1 MISEKTINNSS
12 ENNSIL
18 FDAFNRKKA
27 LIGKKSVQSILLIQP
42 VQIATDKIDIKI
54 AKNKRYY
61 MYPPYALGLINKIL
75 IDNNYTSQVLD
86 LNHKVFS
93 FIHDA
98 LELNEVNDSEL
109 NTVWK
114 ETLINELDSFKP
126 DLVGISC
133 TFTMNHESMLDICEY
148 VKSYDE
154 SIVVVAGGVHVTNA
168 RQHVLRD
175 SSHIDYLSLYESEES
190 FIKFLD
196 FMNGKLEPKDLYQVS
211 TLVDGEYYE
220 LSTTL
225 PPTGSSMDIAP
236 TYGSI
241 DVSNFT
247 DLGEIGTF
255 RYWRPKDSKGT
266 PILANKGCRAKCSFC
281 SVRNFNGKG
290 VRTKSIETVIDEM
303 KYFNDHFN
311 INHFTWLDDDLF
323 YDPDRTYRLYNSIVQ
338 SGLKITW
345 DASNGVIVSAATSHP
360 ELLDAAEE
368 SGCIGM
374 YFGIES
380 GNEKILRDIHKP
392 SGIKHYL
399 KLGEL
404 MLKHPKIFTRG
415 FLIIGFPHET
425 LGQIQDTITVA
436 RKMSLDWYTIQLLTP
451 LPSTEIYDQMVDFGL
466 IEQDS
471 LNIEGEGYTMFSVRE
486 SERQRK
492 YEESNGLKSDQLMG
506 LLSQD
511 PEHVPS
517 KKELSD
523 LWFLVDYEINYRD
536 IPTLANEA
544 KIVKLRAFLEDVS
557 DRMTRDNPLA
567 NYYLSILEEKLNNTE
582 NSSFRRE
589 LSKSY
594 VEKSEHWR
602 NRFDFLDLKVN

>member
-1 MISEKTINNSS
+1 MRDVS
-12 ENNSIL
+12 ENEKLSGNNL
-18 FDAFNRKKA
+18 TAYDALNEKKA
-27 LIGKKSVQSILLIQP
+27 LIGKKSIQSILLIQP
-42 VQIATDKIDIKI
+42 VQIATDKIDIEI
-54 AKNKRYY
+54 ASCRRYY
-61 MYPPYALGLINKIL
+61 MYPPYALGLINRIL
-75 IDNNYTSQVLD
+75 NKSNYTSQILD

-93 FIHDA
+93 FIHSSMELMENGHSELSQLWKDA
-98 LELNEVNDSEL
+98 LINVLND
-109 NTVWK
+109 
-114 ETLINELDSFKP
+114 FRP

-133 TFTMNHESMLDICEY
+133 TFTMNHENMLEVCEF

-175 SSHIDYLSLYESEES
+175 SNHIDYLSLYEGEES
-190 FIKFLD
+190 FIKFLE
-196 FMNGKLEPKDLYQVS
+196 FLNGELEAKDLYQIATS
-211 TLVDGEYYE
+211 IDGEYYE
-220 LSTTL
+220 LSNII
-225 PPTGSSMDIAP
+225 PPTSSALDIMP
-236 TYGSI
+236 FYGSV
-241 DVSNFT
+241 DVSDFS

-266 PILANKGCRAKCSFC
+266 AILANKGCRAKCSFC

-290 VRTKSIETVIDEM
+290 VRSKSIDTVIDEM
-303 KYFNDHFN
+303 KHFN
-311 INHFTWLDDDLF
+311 NEFGVNHFTWLDDDLF
-323 YDPDRTYRLYNSIVQ
+323 YDPERTFNLYNRIIQ

-345 DASNGVIVSAATSHP
+345 DASNGIIVSAATAHP
-360 ELLDAAEE
+360 ELIDAAEE

-374 YFGIES
+374 NFGVES

-415 FLIIGFPHET
+415 FLIIGFPNET
-425 LGQIQDTITVA
+425 LGQIQNTINVA
-436 RKMSLDWYTIQLLTP
+436 REMSLDWYMVQLLTP

-471 LNIEGEGYTMFSVRE
+471 LNIEGEGYSMFSVRE
-486 SERQRK
+486 SERQRR
-492 YEESNGLKSDQLMG
+492 YEEKNERGSDKLMN

-523 LWFLVDYEINYRD
+523 LWFLVDYKINYRH
-536 IPTLANEA
+536 IPTLEDKL
-544 KIVKLRAFLEDVS
+544 KIVKSRAFLEDVT
-557 DRMTRDNPLA
+557 DRMTRANPLA
-567 NYYLSILEEKLNNTE
+567 NYYLSILEKKLNNPE
-582 NSSFRRE
+582 KSIFRRE

-594 VEKSEHWR
+594 LEKSEHWHS
-602 NRFDFLDLKVN
+602 RFDFLGLKYN